1 MIAHPSFKLPTD
13 KRAQL
18 FGVAREEFAARG
30 FGQASLNRIIGEVG
44 MSKSSFYHFF
54 ENKTDLFQQTLEQSL
69 APFLGILNALDLS
82 VLNAE
87 NFWPTMQMMAD
98 GMAEAINQNPDF
110 ILVGRMFYRSRDNAA
125 ELGLTDDL
133 LLVSGAWIERILQHG
148 QALGLLR
155 DDVPNSFLMDGVMAL
170 GMAIDR
176 WMLSH
181 WDDIAEAER
190 KILQHQ
196 AFDMFVRLLEKR

>member
-18 FGVAREEFAARG
+18 IGVAREEFAARG

-98 GMAEAINQNPDF
+98 GMAEAINQNPEF

-181 WDDIAEAER
+181 WDDIAGAER